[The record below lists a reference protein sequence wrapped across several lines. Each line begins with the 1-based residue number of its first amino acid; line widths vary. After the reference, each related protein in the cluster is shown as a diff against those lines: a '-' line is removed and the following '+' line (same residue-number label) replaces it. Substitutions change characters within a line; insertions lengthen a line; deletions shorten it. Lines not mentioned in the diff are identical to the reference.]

1 MTRQMGSATRRRPA
15 ELRRALLVAGA
26 ELFAEQGY
34 DATTYRQIARRAG
47 ASPSVLFRHFG
58 TKGNLLV
65 EAVIEPFTTFF
76 TGFSAEWE
84 GPDRPGHDRYA
95 LIREFV
101 AELYRVITERRTVVR
116 AMLSAMQSVEGD
128 DLMRQVG
135 QRLAAALDQL
145 TGVAE
150 GYARLGPHQP
160 SESSIV
166 VRATIGMVLLVGSMD
181 PWLTS
186 ADGTRPDDA
195 QIIDVMADLVLRGG
209 DPDGRTPA

>member
-1 MTRQMGSATRRRPA
+1 MTSGTAGGTRRRPA

-34 DATTYRQIARRAG
+34 DATTYRQIAHRAD

-58 TKGNLLV
+58 SKGNLLV
-65 EAVIEPFTTFF
+65 EAVIEPFATFF
-76 TGFSAEWE
+76 TDFSAEWE
-84 GPDRPGHDRYA
+84 GPDRPGHERYA

-101 AELYRVITERRTVVR
+101 GALYRVIRERRTVVR

-128 DLMRQVG
+128 DLMREVG
-135 QRLAAALDQL
+135 QRLASALDQL

-150 GYARLGPHQP
+150 GYARLGPFEP

-181 PWLTS
+181 SWLV
-186 ADGTRPDDA
+186 AGDAPRPDDA
-195 QIIDVMADLVLRGG
+195 LIIDVMADLVVRGH
-209 DPDGRTPA
+209 DPDADPRR

>member
-1 MTRQMGSATRRRPA
+1 MSAGPRRRPA
-15 ELRRALLVAGA
+15 ELRASLLAAGA

-34 DATTYRQIARRAG
+34 DATTYRQIADRAD

-65 EAVIEPFTTFF
+65 EAVIEPFAAFF
-76 TGFSAEWE
+76 TDFSAEWE
-84 GPDRPGHDRYA
+84 GPDRPGRERYA

-101 AELYRVITERRTVVR
+101 AELYRVIRERRTVVR
-116 AMLSAMQSVEGD
+116 AMLSAMQSAEGD

-135 QRLAAALDQL
+135 ERLAPALDQL

-150 GYARLGPHQP
+150 GYARLGPFEA

-181 PWLTS
+181 SWLES
-186 ADGTRPDDA
+186 VDGTAPA
-195 QIIDVMADLVLRGG
+195 EESIVDVMADLVIHGQ
-209 DPDGRTPA
+209 

>member
-1 MTRQMGSATRRRPA
+1 MTAPATRGTGGTRRRPA
-15 ELRRALLVAGA
+15 ELRRALLLAGA

-34 DATTYRQIARRAG
+34 DATTYRQIAHRAG

-76 TGFSAEWE
+76 TDFSAEWE
-84 GPDRPGHDRYA
+84 GPDRPGHERYA

-101 AELYRVITERRTVVR
+101 AELYRVIRERRTVVR

-145 TGVAE
+145 SGVAE
-150 GYARLGPHQP
+150 GYARLGPHEP
-160 SESSIV
+160 SESAIV

-181 PWLTS
+181 AWLRDDTGEVP
-186 ADGTRPDDA
+186 ADEH
-195 QIIDVMADLVLRGG
+195 IVEVMADLIIRGQPPRG
-209 DPDGRTPA
+209 

>member
-1 MTRQMGSATRRRPA
+1 MTVPAARGSRRRPA
-15 ELRRALLVAGA
+15 ELRRVLLVSGA

-34 DATTYRQIARRAG
+34 DATTYRQIAHRAG
-47 ASPSVLFRHFG
+47 VSPSVLFRHFG

-65 EAVIEPFTTFF
+65 EAVIEPFAAFF
-76 TGFSAEWE
+76 TGFSTEWE
-84 GPDRPGHDRYA
+84 GPDLPGHERYA

-101 AELYRVITERRTVVR
+101 AELYRVIRERRTVVR

-135 QRLAAALDQL
+135 ERLASALDQL
-145 TGVAE
+145 TAVAE

-181 PWLTS
+181 SWLES
-186 ADGTRPDDA
+186 ADGSRPDED
-195 QIIDVMADLVLRGG
+195 QIVDVMADLVVRGNAPRG
-209 DPDGRTPA
+209 QGSG

>member
-1 MTRQMGSATRRRPA
+1 MTRPLSSGTRRRPA
-15 ELRRALLVAGA
+15 ELRQALLVAGA
-26 ELFAEQGY
+26 DLFAEQGY
-34 DATTYRQIARRAG
+34 DATTYRQIAHRAG

-76 TGFSAEWE
+76 TEFSAEWE
-84 GPDRPGHDRYA
+84 GPERPGHERYA

-101 AELYRVITERRTVVR
+101 GELYRVITERRTVVR

-135 QRLAAALDQL
+135 ERLASALDQL

-160 SESSIV
+160 SESAIV

-181 PWLTS
+181 SWLAS
-186 ADGTRPDDA
+186 ADGTRPDDS
-195 QIIDVMADLVLRGG
+195 QIIDVMADLVVRGG
-209 DPDGRTPA
+209 GPGRQMPA